1 MGFDNL
7 GDILKKIR
15 SKHPVLS
22 KRLAE
27 AEAVSRWDAAV
38 GPMIAKHARATK
50 VVRGELWVEV
60 DHPIWRTE
68 LHHKKRQ
75 ILETLNRE
83 IRDGDGDSEPIQDIF
98 FVDPR
103 NSTRE

>member
-1 MGFDNL
+1 MAFDDF
-7 GDILKKIR
+7 GDILKRIR
-15 SKHPVLS
+15 KKHPGLS

-27 AEAVSRWDAAV
+27 AEAVSRWESSV
-38 GPMIAKHARATK
+38 GSIIAKHARATQ

-60 DHPIWRTE
+60 DHPIWRSE

-75 ILETLNRE
+75 ILESLNRE
-83 IRDGDGDSEPIQDIF
+83 IQEADGEPIKDIL

-103 NSTRE
+103 NPNSN